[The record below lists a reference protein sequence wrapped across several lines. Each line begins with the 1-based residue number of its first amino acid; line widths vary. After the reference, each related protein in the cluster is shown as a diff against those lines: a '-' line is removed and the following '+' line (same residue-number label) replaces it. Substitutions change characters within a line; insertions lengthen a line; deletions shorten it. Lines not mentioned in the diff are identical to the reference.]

1 MQTTPTMIVTGAAGF
16 IGSAFVR
23 AALEG
28 TDRHVVAVDKL
39 TYAGSPLN
47 LEEVARNPRFSFV
60 KADVA
65 DGRAM
70 RQLFTA
76 RRPVEVVHLAAESH
90 VDRSIDGPAEFLK
103 TNTLG
108 TFELLEAM
116 RAMAAEL
123 TPEERMKL
131 RYLQVST
138 DEVYGD
144 REGLAPATA
153 DSPYRPSSPYAA
165 AKAAGDHLV
174 LAWAR
179 THGLPVLVTHCSN
192 NYGPWQFP
200 EKLLPLTLS
209 RAMAGQPLPVY
220 GDGRQQRDWIHVE
233 DHAAGVAAVLARG
246 EPGGEYLLA
255 GTAHLDNLGFVQR
268 VCALLDARR
277 AAPAGLRQHADLI
290 RHVADRPGHDRCYAL
305 DDRASRSALGWQPS
319 VDFDQGL
326 AATVD
331 WYLADPRWRTVAA
344 GQYGGQRLGVAA

>member
-1 MQTTPTMIVTGAAGF
+1 MRLLVTGGCGF
-16 IGSAFVR
+16 AGSAFLRRTLAGSGSV
-23 AALEG
+23 
-28 TDRHVVAVDKL
+28 TAVLNVDLL
-39 TYAGSPLN
+39 TYAANPAA
-47 LEEVARNPRFSFV
+47 VAAIADDPRYRFLR
-60 KADVA
+60 ADIA
-65 DGRAM
+65 DATAM
-70 RQLFTA
+70 AEAIADF
-76 RRPVEVVHLAAESH
+76 RPDAVVNFAAETH
-90 VDRSIDGPAEFLK
+90 VDRSIDAAAPFLHS
-103 TNTLG
+103 NVLG
-108 TFELLEAM
+108 THVLLEASTRYW
-116 RAMAAEL
+116 RALPATA
-123 TPEERMKL
+123 RAGF

-144 REGLAPATA
+144 RDGIGPATVESA
-153 DSPYRPSSPYAA
+153 WRPSSPYAA

-179 THGLPVLVTHCSN
+179 THGLPVLITHCSN

-200 EKLLPLTLS
+200 EKLLPLTIS
-209 RAMAGQPLPVY
+209 RALAGQPLPVY

-246 EPGGEYLLA
+246 EPGREYLLA

-268 VCALLDARR
+268 VCALLDERR
-277 AAPAGLRQHADLI
+277 DPPAGRRQHADLV

-305 DDRASRSALGWQPS
+305 DDRASRTALDWQPA

-331 WYLADPRWRTVAA
+331 WYLADPRWRTASA